1 MAEARNDFPQP
12 NSIRKYTQAELI
24 RRRVNNPVTQLAI
37 PTPVISPFVRFT
49 STRVE
54 TSVPNKYK
62 FFHLGLH
69 GFPTKEAG
77 GIADAL
83 GTTSNIFQLM
93 YGGQDVVGYAFENG
107 KRKPILSTDSL
118 LTKDRM
124 PAKGAHP
131 IPGVT
136 GITVE
141 HLGVNNSIRTTVNWV
156 CYNDTQL
163 EFLRQHFLMA
173 GGYAIIEFG
182 NQMSNRTP
190 MPIFDFGNDD
200 RVKQLTDFVTKGRR
214 LMSDVLFEPA
224 RGNYNMFIG
233 EIVDSHINYGTD
245 GTINCSTISYS
256 IGEAMFGVRNTALL
270 SRVQTEEDKKKFTNT
285 IRDFFKEKG
294 EFENLLNIP
303 SRARFVVNMSAKT
316 ETEVRTNAGEQITD
330 TILKKF
336 AARDSGRFIPWEMF
350 IGDVLGELFKAVR
363 VDEVSADAALFTE
376 INKTE
381 PAVGNHRLLQ
391 STDPET
397 LVIVKSFNT
406 KGGQQAEAPAQV
418 DGLARFSTVRP
429 LSNGKPRPQYFISGS
444 GELKDEKGLLTNG
457 IWLNV
462 DAIKEVFQNNNT
474 FYYSLMALLD
484 RMNNATEN
492 YWSLDLAFDTET
504 EQYKIYDKKCVFG
517 DKIIPD
523 PYTFNR
529 SSIGELL
536 SIDFDASFS
545 KEMKSFIL
553 LSSTATRR
561 TKDEEPGAR
570 GSVNYPSL
578 WSSILNI
585 PDLTDELEESVRE
598 RREHEL
604 KIHMETKEPVADGSA
619 PPSVARVTTDADQ
632 TSVALTGDE
641 EEDRE
646 RLGILARFDRSIAP
660 YISKPTEM
668 LVRIFEDGII
678 NPNQINNFTAPI
690 PTEINL
696 SLKMQG
702 IAGFSF
708 FDTFLVDKLPR
719 VYRNHG
725 VFLIND
731 IKHDVNRSDGW
742 TTTVGGLFYF
752 VNQRGTGQIED
763 GATDVGEV
771 ARKQGEAISSTE
783 DRSTGIRLTPREL
796 KILQDDNLRGQ
807 QVSPSG

>member
-1 MAEARNDFPQP
+1 MAEARHPFPNP

-37 PTPVISPFVRFT
+37 PTPVIMPFVRFT

-93 YGGQDVVGYAFENG
+93 YGGQDVVGYAFESG
-107 KRKPILSTDSL
+107 KRKPVLSTDSL

-124 PAKGAHP
+124 PADGAHP

-141 HLGVNNSIRTTVNWV
+141 HLGVNNSIRATVNWV

-190 MPIFDFGNDD
+190 IPTFDFGNDD
-200 RVKQLTDFVTKGRR
+200 RVSQLTDFVTKGRR
-214 LMSDVLFEPA
+214 FMSDVLFEPA

-245 GTINCSTISYS
+245 GTINCSTIFYS
-256 IGEAMFGVRNTALL
+256 IGEAMFGVQNTALL

-294 EFENLLNIP
+294 EFENLLNTLP
-303 SRARFVVNMSAKT
+303 RARFVVNMGAKT
-316 ETEVRTNAGEQITD
+316 EEQVKTNAGDQITD
-330 TILKKF
+330 AILKKF
-336 AARDSGRFIPWEMF
+336 ATDSGRFIPWEMF

-363 VDEVSADAALFTE
+363 VDAVSVDAALFTQ
-376 INKTE
+376 INKIE

-397 LVIVKSFNT
+397 LVIVKSANT
-406 KGGQQAEAPAQV
+406 EGGQQADAPRLV
-418 DGLARFSTVRP
+418 DVYAKF
-429 LSNGKPRPQYFISGS
+429 GKPREGHEINFVSGS
-444 GELKDEKGLLTNG
+444 SELKDEKGLLTNG

-474 FYYSLMALLD
+474 FYDSLMALLD

-492 YWSLDLAFDTET
+492 YWSLNLAFDTET
-504 EQYKIYDKKCVFG
+504 EQYKIYDEKCVFG
-517 DKIIPD
+517 NKNIPD
-523 PYTFNR
+523 PYVFNR

-553 LSSTATRR
+553 LSSIATRQ
-561 TKDEEPGAR
+561 TKDEEPGVR

-585 PDLTDELEESVRE
+585 PDLTDELEESVRQ
-598 RREHEL
+598 RREREL
-604 KIHMETKEPVADGSA
+604 RIHMETKEPVADGSND
-619 PPSVARVTTDADQ
+619 PSTGRVALPSDHHAV
-632 TSVALTGDE
+632 VLTGDE

-646 RLGILARFDRSIAP
+646 RLGILARFDQSIAP
-660 YISKPTEM
+660 YISKSTEM
-668 LVRIFEDGII
+668 LVRISEDGII

-763 GATDVGEV
+763 GATAASEV
-771 ARKQGEAISSTE
+771 ARKQGEAMP
-783 DRSTGIRLTPREL
+783 STGVRLTPREL